1 MSCKMRFR
9 EATMSDRSSVEKLLR
24 EAYAARVRGDIETI
38 GRIFAD
44 NARFEVAGSSQ
55 VSAIPARVD
64 GAGQIRPLI
73 SQMIKT
79 FEMSDLRILSMV
91 IEGSKAAVHWR
102 VKVRSSV
109 TGETADTQ
117 LMDFI
122 EVKDGRITS
131 FVEFCDTALA
141 SRLMGQSLARSG

>member
-1 MSCKMRFR
+1 M
-9 EATMSDRSSVEKLLR
+9 MSDRSGVEKVLR
-24 EAYAARVRGDIETI
+24 DAYEARVRGDIDTL

-55 VSAIPARVD
+55 VSRVPARVE
-64 GAGQIRPLI
+64 GAAQVLPLIGQQIR
-73 SQMIKT
+73 T
-79 FEMSDLRILSMV
+79 FQLSDLRILSMV

-102 VKVRSSV
+102 AKVRSSV
-109 TGETADTQ
+109 TREIADTQ
-117 LMDFI
+117 LMNII

-141 SRLMGQSLARSG
+141 SRLMGPR

>member
-1 MSCKMRFR
+1 
-9 EATMSDRSSVEKLLR
+9 MSDRGSVEKLLR
-24 EAYAARVRGDIETI
+24 EAYEARVRGDIETI

-44 NARFEVAGSSQ
+44 NARFEIAGSSQ
-55 VSAIPARVD
+55 VSPIPARVE
-64 GAGQIRPLI
+64 GAGIRPLLG
-73 SQMIKT
+73 QVIKT
-79 FEMSDLRILSMV
+79 FQMSDLRILSMI

-117 LMDFI
+117 LIDMI
-122 EVKDGRITS
+122 EVKDGRIVS

-141 SRLMGQSLARSG
+141 SRLMGPR

>member
-1 MSCKMRFR
+1 M
-9 EATMSDRSSVEKLLR
+9 TDRSSVEKVLR
-24 EAYAARVRGDIETI
+24 EAYEARVRGDIDTI

-55 VSAIPARVD
+55 VSAIPARVE
-64 GAGQIRPLI
+64 GAGQIRPLVG
-73 SQMIKT
+73 QMIKT
-79 FEMSDLRILSMV
+79 FQMSDLRILSMI

-117 LMDFI
+117 LVDI
-122 EVKDGRITS
+122 VEVKDGRITS

-141 SRLMGQSLARSG
+141 SRLMGPR

>member
-1 MSCKMRFR
+1 
-9 EATMSDRSSVEKLLR
+9 MSDRGGVEKVLR
-24 EAYAARVRGDIETI
+24 EVYEARVRGDLDTI

-55 VSAIPARVD
+55 VSPIPARVE
-64 GAGQIRPLI
+64 GAGIRPLVA
-73 SQMIKT
+73 QMIKT
-79 FEMSDLRILSMV
+79 FQLSDLRILSMV
-91 IEGSKAAVHWR
+91 IEGTKAAVHWR
-102 VKVRSSV
+102 VKVRSGV

-117 LMDFI
+117 LFDLL

-141 SRLMGQSLARSG
+141 ARLMGPR

>member
-1 MSCKMRFR
+1 
-9 EATMSDRSSVEKLLR
+9 MSDRSSVEKLLH
-24 EAYAARVRGDIETI
+24 EAYAARVRGDIDAI

-55 VSAIPARVD
+55 VSAIPARVE
-64 GAGQIRPLI
+64 GAGVRPLI
-73 SQMIKT
+73 GQMIKT
-79 FEMSDLRILSMV
+79 FQMSEFRILSMV
-91 IEGSKAAVHWR
+91 VEGSKAAVHWR

-117 LMDFI
+117 LVDII
-122 EVKDGRITS
+122 EVKDGRIVS

-141 SRLMGQSLARSG
+141 SRLMGPA

>member
-1 MSCKMRFR
+1 
-9 EATMSDRSSVEKLLR
+9 MSDRSSIEKLLH

-55 VSAIPARVD
+55 VSAIPARVE
-64 GAGQIRPLI
+64 GAQIRPLI

-79 FEMSDLRILSMV
+79 FQMSDFRILSMV

-117 LMDFI
+117 LIDI
-122 EVKDGRITS
+122 VEVKDGRIVS

-141 SRLMGQSLARSG
+141 SRLMSRA

>member
-1 MSCKMRFR
+1 M
-9 EATMSDRSSVEKLLR
+9 MSDRSSVEKLLH
-24 EAYAARVRGDIETI
+24 EAYAARVRGDIDTI

-55 VSAIPARVD
+55 VSAIPARVE
-64 GAGQIRPLI
+64 GAGVRPLI
-73 SQMIKT
+73 GQMIKT
-79 FEMSDLRILSMV
+79 FQMSDLRILSMV
-91 IEGSKAAVHWR
+91 VDGSKAAVHWR

-117 LMDFI
+117 LVDII
-122 EVKDGRITS
+122 EVKDGRIAS

-141 SRLMGQSLARSG
+141 SRLMGPA

>member
-1 MSCKMRFR
+1 
-9 EATMSDRSSVEKLLR
+9 MSDRSGVEKVLR
-24 EAYAARVRGDIETI
+24 EAYEARVRGDIDAI
-38 GRIFAD
+38 GRLFAD
-44 NARFEVAGSSQ
+44 SARFEVAGSSQ
-55 VSAIPARVD
+55 VSAIPARVE
-64 GAGQIRPLI
+64 GAAQVLPLI
-73 SQMIKT
+73 GQQIKT
-79 FEMSDLRILSMV
+79 FQMSDLRILSMV

-117 LMDFI
+117 LMDMV

-141 SRLMGQSLARSG
+141 SRLMGPR

>member
-1 MSCKMRFR
+1 
-9 EATMSDRSSVEKLLR
+9 MSDRSSVEKLLR
-24 EAYAARVRGDIETI
+24 EAYAARMRGDIDTI

-44 NARFEVAGSSQ
+44 NARFEMAGSSQ
-55 VSAIPARVD
+55 VSRVPARVE

-79 FEMSDLRILSMV
+79 FELSDLRILSMI

-117 LMDFI
+117 LMDLV

-141 SRLMGQSLARSG
+141 SRLMSRA